1 MIIKRLTMHNFGVY
15 ASTNEFEF
23 IGEKPIVLI
32 GGLNGR
38 GKTTFL
44 EAVLLALYGA
54 NSFAYQESSFT
65 TYGQY
70 LRSYVNCSDGTKETY
85 VELEF
90 QMNNAEKDCYI
101 VRRDWD
107 ACNKIRTSER
117 IQVSKNGKHS
127 EFLTQ
132 NWVMFIENILPSA
145 LSNFFFFDGEKIA
158 ELAVDSTNEQL
169 KESIRAML
177 GISVLDTL
185 ESDIGRNVRKIQ
197 KEIRQTEENKY
208 VEYLRNVKDLKEKS
222 LIEIDED
229 IEETTDLLQT
239 YTDLCE
245 KKKNQYAANGGDVV
259 EKRTQLLEKRA
270 QISSDKQ
277 HNKDNMQQ
285 LAASELPLS
294 LVSDLLLDV
303 FEQGTKEQENF
314 QKKQSAEYIT
324 RLYESFLTLNEK
336 STAVQKF
343 VDYVTETASENKVE
357 SVYNL
362 SDNGLYQVTQLVDSS
377 LNKSVSVAKEAI
389 DKQNLIN
396 NEANQ
401 IESYLAIDID
411 ENEVRKLYKEIREYE
426 QKILDCEARLS
437 VLQQNRGNANGELMK
452 ATSEF
457 NHHVS
462 ALLDNMEA
470 NDDNERLVKYSE
482 MALKVLNEYS
492 IRLQKAKTGKL
503 AETITLCYKKLAN
516 KKNLI
521 DCITMNPVTLDLDYL
536 DKNGDIVEKTAL
548 SAGEK
553 QLMVISILW
562 ALAICSKKKLPVII
576 DTPLS
581 RLDSNHRKSLI
592 KIYFPQASEQTIIL
606 STDSEID
613 KDYYRLI
620 RKNVG
625 DEFTLIYDDET
636 RTTTIH
642 KGYFAGEYQ

>member
-229 IEETTDLLQT
+229 IEETKDLLQT

>member
-1 MIIKRLTMHNFGVY
+1 MHNFGVY

-229 IEETTDLLQT
+229 IEETKDLLQT